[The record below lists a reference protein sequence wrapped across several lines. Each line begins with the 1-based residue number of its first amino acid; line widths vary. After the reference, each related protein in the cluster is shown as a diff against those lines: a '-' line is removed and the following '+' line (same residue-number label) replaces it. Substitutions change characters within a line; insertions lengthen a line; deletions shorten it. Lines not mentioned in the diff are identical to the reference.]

1 MTERTDASVPKWPD
15 NRPPLTL
22 EEGFKEYREKI
33 NFVIKRLEGRIKTLE
48 EGAVLEVKEDM
59 SGEKLDRIIELLER
73 LQPQESNWQQKNLQI
88 DGKWYTF
95 NWNSNDP
102 TQCYYE
108 VLVTCP

>member
-1 MTERTDASVPKWPD
+1 M
-15 NRPPLTL
+15 TL
-22 EEGFKEYREKI
+22 ETELAKALKPYITSFNVQLTKEI
-33 NFVIKRLEGRIKTLE
+33 EGRIKTLE

-59 SGEKLDRIIELLER
+59 SGEKLDRIIKLLER